1 MAGIFDTVGNKL
13 NNLGFAGNMGL
24 LSAGANLLEGGKFG
38 DSVNQGLNTFQ
49 NFNKIDEDKKRK
61 DMIDKL
67 ITEGG
72 FTTQEQALIRA
83 SNNPASVAVQIR
95 NQKAT
100 LAAQPKKIIKGAD
113 GYNYYS
119 DGSRV
124 LPSITAKDATKAP
137 VTRKGADGYL
147 RFVGGDN
154 DGTRVFPSIKSPEG
168 QPKTAKD
175 ANGILRYV
183 GGDQAGERVFPDVV
197 KDDSSSSDPNYQ
209 RAGSFMDENN
219 KIYSGVTFNPSNNK
233 HYQGDQELD
242 VSNMKPLNDSF
253 FSLGIPNFGQ
263 FDKINEAV
271 NDDETSLKRYAS
283 YLGSIDKAGVGLE
296 RLGDKMSTYFK
307 TFFSTNAK
315 KYGLTEQELALK
327 VASGQL
333 QGLLGSA
340 RIETVGPGVMTE
352 QDALRILSNL
362 GDDVS
367 FYQNPEVV
375 TAQISNLFQTKYGR
389 YLRNIN
395 KYNSAVGS
403 GAFPQYQAKTAIDID
418 TALLSSEVANSIN
431 SGNTNLELG
440 SVPFPQNNDFSALKN
455 NELLAI
461 STSGL
466 SQEQDA
472 ALDAEYKR
480 RGF

>member
-124 LPSITAKDATKAP
+124 LPTITANDATKAP

-154 DGTRVFPSIKSPEG
+154 DGTRVFPTIKSPEG

-242 VSNMKPLNDSF
+242 VSKMKPLNDSF
-253 FSLGIPNFGQ
+253 FSLGIPNFSNFQ
-263 FDKINEAV
+263 KINDAV
-271 NDDETSLKRYAS
+271 NDDEVSLKRYAS
-283 YLGSIDKAGVGLE
+283 YLGNIDKAGVGLE
-296 RLGDKMSTYFK
+296 RLSDQMSTYFK
-307 TFFSTNAK
+307 TFVSTNAK
-315 KYGLTEQELALK
+315 KYKLTEQELALK
-327 VASGQL
+327 VAQGQL

-362 GDDVS
+362 GGDVS
-367 FYQNPEVV
+367 LLQNPEVV
-375 TAQISNLFQTKYGR
+375 RAQISNLFQSKYGS
-389 YLRNIN
+389 YSRNIE
-395 KYNSAVGS
+395 KYNSAVNS
-403 GAFPQYQAKTAIDID
+403 GAYPEYTAKTAIDID
-418 TALLSSEVANSIN
+418 TSLLDPSVANSIN

>member
-1 MAGIFDTVGNKL
+1 MAGIFDNLNQKL
-13 NNLGFAGNMGL
+13 NNMPFAQSMGL
-24 LSAGANLLEGGKFG
+24 LSAGTSMLAGDKIG
-38 DSVNQGLNTFQ
+38 DSINQGLGAYQ
-49 NFNKIDEDKKRK
+49 NFNQLSEDKKRK

-72 FTTQEQALIRA
+72 FTDKEQALIRA

-124 LPSITAKDATKAP
+124 LPTITAKDATKAP

-154 DGTRVFPSIKSPEG
+154 DGTRVFPGIESPEG

-175 ANGILRYV
+175 VNGVLRYV
-183 GGDQAGERVFPDVV
+183 GGGKAGEAVFTGVT
-197 KDDSSSSDPNYQ
+197 KDDSGSSDPNYQ

-219 KIYSGVTFNPSNNK
+219 KIYSGVTFNPISNK
-233 HYQGDQELD
+233 HYQGTQELD

-253 FSLGIPNFGQ
+253 FSLGIPNFSNFQ
-263 FDKINEAV
+263 KINDAV
-271 NDDETSLKRYAS
+271 NDDEVSLKRYTN
-283 YLGSIDKAGVGLE
+283 YLGNIDKAGLGLE
-296 RLGDKMSTYFK
+296 RLSDKMSTYFK
-307 TFFSTNAK
+307 TFISTNAK
-315 KYGLTEQELALK
+315 KYKLTEQELALK
-327 VASGQL
+327 VAEGQL

-362 GDDVS
+362 GGDVS
-367 FYQNPEVV
+367 LLQNPEVV
-375 TAQISNLFQTKYGR
+375 KAQISNLFQSKYGS
-389 YLRNIN
+389 YSRNIE
-395 KYNSAVGS
+395 KYNSAVNS
-403 GAFPQYQAKTAIDID
+403 GAYPDYTAKTAIDID
-418 TALLSSEVANSIN
+418 TSLLDQSVANSIN
-431 SGNTNLELG
+431 SGSTNLELG
-440 SVPFPQNNDFSALKN
+440 SVTFPQNNDFSALKN

-466 SQEQDA
+466 SEEQDA